1 MEDYSGG
8 GLKLSGIDGGGG
20 GCRLGAVV
28 RSMELKV
35 TRRRLGMLVAFAAA
49 ALLLMVLQWHVAGTM
64 AWITGFWL
72 AWGDEDRAVRRRM
85 GLLFGCVGLLA
96 ACNINTSTEWWNFVQ
111 LGVAFGAVIVVP
123 ALVLRRTDPG
133 VIRYRLV
140 PVHWRWA
147 DVVYTILSVP
157 LAWLILKGYWA
168 VNPELYT
175 HWSLP
180 EELDQGEIRRLFI
193 GINGVGIW
201 DELFF
206 VNTVF
211 GVLRSLFRFRVANA
225 VQAVIYMAVLHDM
238 AFTGI
243 GPLVVYAFAWTQG
256 SMFEKSEGLLWV
268 LIVHLVV
275 DFFLVAAIV
284 GSYYPGVGM
293 GYLWTHGM

>member
-1 MEDYSGG
+1 
-8 GLKLSGIDGGGG
+8 
-20 GCRLGAVV
+20 
-28 RSMELKV
+28 MELKV
-35 TRRRLGMLVAFAAA
+35 TRRRFGMLGGFVLATLF
-49 ALLLMVLQWHVAGTM
+49 LMVLQWHVAGVLSW
-64 AWITGFWL
+64 AAGFWL
-72 AWGDEDRAVRRRM
+72 AWGDEEKAVRRRM
-85 GLLFGCVGLLA
+85 GVLFGCVGLLA
-96 ACNINTSTEWWNFVQ
+96 ACNINTSTELWNFVQ
-111 LGVAFGAVIVVP
+111 LGSAFTVLIVVP

-140 PVHWRWA
+140 PVHWRKA
-147 DVVYTILSVP
+147 DVIYTILSVP
-157 LAWLILKGYWA
+157 LAWLVLKGYWA
-168 VNPELYT
+168 VNPDLYT
-175 HWSLP
+175 HWKLP
-180 EELDQGEIRRLFI
+180 PEMDQGEIRRLFL

-225 VQAVIYMAVLHDM
+225 VQAVVYMAVLYDM

-275 DFFLVAAIV
+275 DFFLVAAIA
-284 GSYYPGVGM
+284 GSYYPGLGM
-293 GYLWTHGM
+293 GYLWTHGV